1 MQELKE
7 QCNGGLVKYG
17 NIVDE
22 NMLIENFKQNAI
34 PIEVFD
40 MTMDDYEEFLE
51 MRRRLM
57 ADKIRRFYESL

>member
-1 MQELKE
+1 LYDKFPNQMR
-7 QCNGGLVKYG
+7 
-17 NIVDE
+17 NIILIGT
-22 NMLIENFKQNAI
+22 LIENFKQNAI

-57 ADKIRRFYESL
+57 ADKIKAYYNTL

>member
-1 MQELKE
+1 MYDKFPNQMR
-7 QCNGGLVKYG
+7 
-17 NIVDE
+17 NIILIGT
-22 NMLIENFKQNAI
+22 LIENFKQNAI

-57 ADKIRRFYESL
+57 ADKIKAYYNTL